1 MTRASALCQP
11 RPSKVSIP
19 NMYGKGKDLLTGK
32 QQHFARL
39 IAAGEMPQ
47 WACYAEAYDADGSM
61 RETMRV
67 NACRLAADTN
77 VALMVQ
83 DIRASLSGDAVVTLE
98 GHIQELN
105 RLKGVA
111 EDGKNY
117 GAAVRS
123 EELRG
128 KVAGHY
134 VDRIRNETPDELSV
148 SDFCTIN
155 GRVVPEAV
163 RLVERAMEI
172 LAEVERG
179 GIPHL
184 VKEAS

>member
-1 MTRASALCQP
+1 M
-11 RPSKVSIP
+11 
-19 NMYGKGKDLLTGK
+19 LTGK
-32 QQHFARL
+32 QHHFARL
-39 IAAGEMPQ
+39 VAQGELPQ

-98 GHIQELN
+98 GHVRELA
-105 RLKGVA
+105 RIKALALEGEA
-111 EDGKNY
+111 EIRDGKTIKITKNF
-117 GAAVRS
+117 GAAARC

-134 VDRIRNETPDELSV
+134 VERVRNEGPEELSV
-148 SDFCTIN
+148 ADFCTIN